1 MWYDQAFSNRMR
13 STEMFSKIPHEN
25 TAHRRCKRKRQVKN
39 IFFPSN
45 ARWLSP
51 GRLSS
56 RKADCIQQ
64 INLINAVQ
72 HQSVRPCASKLNW
85 IDTSGWAVLC
95 LGPVRKTKSDS
106 NHRLQAIS
114 RAFVVDRQTL
124 CDENVRIMDRR
135 RNFDAVRTSVV
146 IFGSG
151 KRLVRQIDL
160 HQMDVAF
167 RKRREIYED
176 CCWATLGNGLGKA
189 MARSSSHLE

>member
-1 MWYDQAFSNRMR
+1 MTNETRPPIFETCADD
-13 STEMFSKIPHEN
+13 
-25 TAHRRCKRKRQVKN
+25 KN
-39 IFFPSN
+39 YN
-45 ARWLSP
+45 
-51 GRLSS
+51 
-56 RKADCIQQ
+56 
-64 INLINAVQ
+64 
-72 HQSVRPCASKLNW
+72 SKLNW

>member
-1 MWYDQAFSNRMR
+1 MAGLY
-13 STEMFSKIPHEN
+13 
-25 TAHRRCKRKRQVKN
+25 
-39 IFFPSN
+39 
-45 ARWLSP
+45 
-51 GRLSS
+51 
-56 RKADCIQQ
+56 
-64 INLINAVQ
+64 
-72 HQSVRPCASKLNW
+72 CAWGQLEKLNR
-85 IDTSGWAVLC
+85 IRTIVCRQFRVLS
-95 LGPVRKTKSDS
+95 LWTDK
-106 NHRLQAIS
+106 LY
-114 RAFVVDRQTL
+114 
-124 CDENVRIMDRR
+124 DENVRIMDRR